1 MPGGRIGKGL
11 GMDVDRLRAETP
23 GTEHRIHL
31 NNAGAA
37 LMSRRTLAA
46 MTEQLELEASIGG
59 YEALDRIADRVEAT
73 YAGMARLLG
82 ARREEIALFD
92 NSTHA
97 WNAAFYA
104 IPFRPGD
111 RILTS
116 RAEYGSSVLAY
127 LQVARR
133 TGAELVVVPNDAH
146 GAVDLAALA
155 ELVDERTKLIGLTWV
170 PTFGGLVNPAAE
182 VGRIARA
189 AGALYL
195 VDATQAV
202 GQFPVDVTEVGAD
215 LLTGTARKFLRGPRG
230 TGFLYVRTE
239 VLDRLDPAVVE
250 IAAASWDG
258 GRGFRWAEGARRFE
272 TWERSGVNLAGFG
285 AAVDQALELGLD
297 AIGARA
303 VGLGARLRAQLAALP
318 TVTTHDQGTDRC
330 AIVTATVDGL
340 PAEDAKAALAAAG
353 INATVTVPEDDPLDT
368 EERGLPALLRLSP
381 HYYNT
386 EAELDRA
393 VEVIA
398 GL

>member
-1 MPGGRIGKGL
+1 
-11 GMDVDRLRAETP
+11 MDVDRLRAETP

-46 MTEQLELEASIGG
+46 MTGQLELEASIGG
-59 YEALDRIADRVEAT
+59 YEALDQIADRVEAT
-73 YAGMARLLG
+73 YAGMAGLLG
-82 ARREEIALFD
+82 AGRAEIALFD

-133 TGAELVVVPNDAH
+133 TGAELVVVPNDEH
-146 GAVDLAALA
+146 GSIDLAALA
-155 ELVDERTKLIGLTWV
+155 ELVDERTRLIGLTWV

-202 GQFPVDVTEVGAD
+202 GQFPVDVTEVGCD

-230 TGFLYVRTE
+230 TGFLYVRSE
-239 VLDRLDPAVVE
+239 VLDQLDPAVVE
-250 IAAASWDG
+250 IAAATWDG
-258 GRGFRWAEGARRFE
+258 GRGFRWAEGAQRFE
-272 TWERSGVNLAGFG
+272 TWERSGVNLTGFG
-285 AAVDQALELGLD
+285 AAIDQALELGLD

-303 VGLGARLRAQLAALP
+303 VGLGARLRDQLGALP
-318 TVTTHDQGTDRC
+318 KVTTQDQGAERC
-330 AIVTATVDGL
+330 AIVTAIVDGL
-340 PAEDAKAALAAAG
+340 PAEDVQAELAAAG
-353 INATVTVPEDDPLDT
+353 INTTVTVPADDPLDT
-368 EERGLPALLRLSP
+368 EERGLPALLRLSQ

>member
-1 MPGGRIGKGL
+1 M
-11 GMDVDRLRAETP
+11 
-23 GTEHRIHL
+23 
-31 NNAGAA
+31 AG
-37 LMSRRTLAA
+37 
-46 MTEQLELEASIGG
+46 
-59 YEALDRIADRVEAT
+59 
-73 YAGMARLLG
+73 LLG
-82 ARREEIALFD
+82 AGRAEIALFD

-133 TGAELVVVPNDAH
+133 TGAELVVVPNDEH
-146 GAVDLAALA
+146 GSIDLSALA
-155 ELVDERTKLIGLTWV
+155 ELVDKRTRLIGLTWV

-202 GQFPVDVTEVGAD
+202 GQFPVDVTEVGCD

-250 IAAASWDG
+250 IAAATWDG
-258 GRGFRWAEGARRFE
+258 GRGFRWAEGAQRFE
-272 TWERSGVNLAGFG
+272 TWERSGVNLTGFG
-285 AAVDQALELGLD
+285 AAIDQALELGLD

-303 VGLGARLRAQLAALP
+303 VGLGARLRDQLAALP
-318 TVTTHDQGTDRC
+318 KVTTHDQGAERC

-340 PAEDAKAALAAAG
+340 PAEDVQAALAAAG
-353 INATVTVPEDDPLDT
+353 INTTVTVPADDPLDT